1 MIDAPPVR
9 RLLLGAA
16 LRRYRENLGLTLEDA
31 ARVLE
36 CDRSK
41 ISRIE
46 TGQRGIRPKELRELL
61 TEYGVDEQEASALA
75 AIVQARRRGSRRRK
89 QHHHGDAVSGPCWE
103 YLTLEQAASDIFT
116 YDPQHVPDVLQT
128 PQYAR
133 ATVTSDPSLPT
144 DSAQDMLTELN
155 LSRQQILEEQRPRVT
170 ALIGETAL
178 REATGDPDVMRDQL
192 RALAVASERIVVQVL
207 PSGCRAPSSGPV
219 TILRFAGIPNLGAVY
234 LPGLS
239 GGTCLAGQQDVA
251 SCTRAFEQLRA
262 SALNPAASARLI
274 RDIAE
279 G

>member
-46 TGQRGIRPKELRELL
+46 NGQRGIRPKELRELL
-61 TEYGVDEQEASALA
+61 TQYDVGEQEASALA
-75 AIVQARRRGSRRRK
+75 AIVQARRQGSW
-89 QHHHGDAVSGPCWE
+89 QQHHGDAVPEPYGE
-103 YLTLEQAASDIFT
+103 YLTLEQAASDIFA
-116 YDPQHVPDVLQT
+116 YDPQNVPDLLQT

-133 ATVTSDPSLPT
+133 ATVTSDPSLPAG
-144 DSAQDMLTELN
+144 SAQDMLAELN

-178 REATGDPDVMRDQL
+178 REVTSDPDVMRGQL

-207 PSGCRAPSSGPV
+207 PSGCRVPSSGPV
-219 TILRFAGIPNLGAVY
+219 TILRFAGIPNLGTVY

-251 SCTRAFEQLRA
+251 SYTRAFEHLRA
-262 SALNPAASARLI
+262 SALTPATSARLI